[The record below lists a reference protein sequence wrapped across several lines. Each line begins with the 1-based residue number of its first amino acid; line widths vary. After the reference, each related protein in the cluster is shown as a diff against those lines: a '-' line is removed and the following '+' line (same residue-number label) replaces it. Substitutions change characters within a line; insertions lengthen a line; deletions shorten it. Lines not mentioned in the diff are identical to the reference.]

1 MELFSLFGK
10 IGIKNQEANKAIDET
25 TGKAEG
31 AHGKIGKAFSGV
43 GNLAVKA
50 GKAIGVGLAAGA
62 AAFSAVSVAAVKNYA
77 EYEQL
82 VGGVETLFGTGGK
95 SLEEYAQSVGKSVE
109 DASEE
114 FNKLQS
120 AQGAVMEHS
129 RNSFKETG
137 LSANAYME
145 TITSFSASLIQSLG
159 GDTQKAA
166 EVGHKAVVDMS
177 DNANKMGTNIQDI
190 QNAYQGFAKQNY
202 TMLDNLKLGFG
213 GTKEEMQRLLKEAE
227 KISGIHYNIDSFAD
241 VVEAIHVMQE
251 SMGIAGTTA
260 KEAEKTI
267 SGSIGMMKAAWTDL
281 LTGMA
286 DSDQDIAK
294 LVNNVTYSFGRV
306 LDNIIPRIQEALPRV
321 IEGLTQV
328 LLQLSAYL
336 PGLLQTIL
344 PALIDG
350 ATQLLGA
357 LFSIL
362 PMIFNILFNTILPE
376 VSDNFIA
383 FLDKI
388 FSQVPPEFSG
398 LQTAYEN
405 IKQIIL
411 EVASMVGE
419 FFSSFSGADDS
430 KGKVDGLK
438 DAIKGVSD
446 FLADATGGVKDF
458 VTWFK
463 QGGTSVDVFKSA
475 IVGATGAWTAYKV
488 VTGVI
493 KGIETARN
501 VVLGVSNG
509 LMLAHTVRTKALT
522 AAEGAHAAATVAGTG
537 AVKAFNAAMAIN
549 PWGILIAAIAAAVAG
564 LVWFFSQTET
574 GKEMWK
580 NFTQWLSETWQS
592 LVDGAGQIWQGL
604 VDFFSNLWTSIKDTA
619 SSAWE
624 GVQSALTSTW
634 SSIVSAAQAVWN
646 GLVAFFDILWTS
658 IGVIFQV
665 AWLAIY
671 TPLRTAWEVFW
682 AFTQGFWQGLAYFFS
697 DLWEGIKSVAT
708 SVWNAISSA
717 LAAVWNTIVAFAM
730 SVWQGFVLT
739 LTTIWSGILAV
750 ATPIFNALSTFFS
763 TLWNG
768 IVTVAMT
775 VWSILVT
782 GLTTIWNSVV
792 TVATTVFNAL
802 STFFSS
808 LWSGISSTASS
819 VWSSISSFLS
829 GVWNGISSTASGV
842 FNGIKNTVSNVF
854 NSIKGIASSVWDG
867 VKSTISNAINGARD
881 AVRNA
886 IEAIK
891 GFFNFKIS
899 WPHIPTPHFNVSG
912 SANPLDWIKN
922 PSTKP
927 KFDVEFYKAGGIMTS
942 PTLFGMNGN
951 RAMVGG
957 EAGDE
962 AILPLNDKTLA
973 GIGKGIV
980 DATGGES
987 ESVEVL
993 HLILGVLE
1001 EILDKDLDIY
1011 LDSDTL
1017 VGKTYRKYQAKITAS
1032 DARNLRLR
1040 GG

>member
-509 LMLAHTVRTKALT
+509 LMLAHMVRTKALT

-1001 EILDKDLDIY
+1001 EILDKDLDVY

>member
-509 LMLAHTVRTKALT
+509 LMLAHMVRTKALT

-1001 EILDKDLDIY
+1001 EILDKDLDVY

-1017 VGKTYRKYQAKITAS
+1017 VSKTYRKYQAKIAAS

>member
-31 AHGKIGKAFSGV
+31 AHGKLGKVFGGIGKAAGV
-43 GNLAVKA
+43 A
-50 GKAIGVGLAAGA
+50 GKAIGVGLAAG
-62 AAFSAVSVAAVKNYA
+62 VAALGTLGVAATKNYA

-82 VGGVETLFGTGGK
+82 TGGVETLFGTGGK
-95 SLEEYAQSVGKSVE
+95 SLEEYAQSVGKSVD
-109 DASEE
+109 DAAEQ

-120 AQGAVMEHS
+120 AQDAVMNHS
-129 RNSFKETG
+129 KNSFRETG

-213 GTKEEMQRLLKEAE
+213 GTKEEMQRLLTEAE

-260 KEAEKTI
+260 KEAATTI
-267 SGSIGMMKAAWTDL
+267 EGSISMLKASWTDF

-286 DSDQDIAK
+286 DSDQDIGQ
-294 LVNNVTYSFGRV
+294 LVKNVADSLKTVF
-306 LDNIIPRIQEALPRV
+306 DNVIPRILQALPRV
-321 IEGLTQV
+321 IEGLS
-328 LLQLSAYL
+328 QLFQLVAGYL
-336 PGLLQTIL
+336 PEILQTLL
-344 PALIDG
+344 PPLISG
-350 ATQLLGA
+350 ATELLGA
-357 LFSIL
+357 LFNAL
-362 PMIFNILFNTILPE
+362 PAIFNTLFNTVLPQ
-376 VSDNFIA
+376 VSDAFIK
-383 FLDKI
+383 FLDKV

-398 LQTAYEN
+398 LQKAYEN
-405 IKQIIL
+405 IKTTIS
-411 EVASMVGE
+411 EVASMVGS
-419 FFSSFSGADDS
+419 FFSGFSGADGS
-430 KGKVDGLK
+430 TNKVNGLK
-438 DAIKGVSD
+438 DALKGVSD

-509 LMLAHTVRTKALT
+509 LMLAHMVRTKALT

-574 GKEMWK
+574 GKKMWSD
-580 NFTQWLSETWQS
+580 FTKWLGETWQS

-604 VDFFSNLWTSIKDTA
+604 VDFFSNLWTSIKSTV
-619 SSAWE
+619 SSAWN
-624 GVQSALTSTW
+624 GVKSALTNAW
-634 SSIVSAAQAVWN
+634 NSIVNGAKAIWN
-646 GLVAFFDILWTS
+646 GLVAFFNVLWGS
-658 IGVIFQV
+658 IAIIFQV

-682 AFTQGFWQGLAYFFS
+682 AFTQGFWQGLAYFFTG
-697 DLWEGIKSVAT
+697 LWEGIKSVAT
-708 SVWNAISSA
+708 TVWNAIVSGITAIWNGIVSVASAVFGPLGAFFSA
-717 LAAVWNTIVAFAM
+717 LWNGIVTAAQIYWNFLV
-730 SVWQGFVLT
+730 
-739 LTTIWSGILAV
+739 
-750 ATPIFNALSTFFS
+750 TFYS

-768 IVTVAMT
+768 IVTLATTVFGVLSTFFST
-775 VWSILVT
+775 VWNGI
-782 GLTTIWNSVV
+782 V
-792 TVATTVFNAL
+792 TVATTVWTAL

-808 LWSGISSTASS
+808 LWSSISSVATS

-829 GVWNGISSTASGV
+829 GIWNGISSTASGV
-842 FNGIKNTVSNVF
+842 FNGIKNAVSNAF
-854 NSIKGIASSVWDG
+854 NSIRSIASSVWNG

-886 IEAIK
+886 IDAIK
-891 GFFNFKIS
+891 GFFNFSIS
-899 WPHIPTPHFNVSG
+899 WPHIPMPHFSISPAGWSVG
-912 SANPLDWIKN
+912 DLLKGKIPHLG
-922 PSTKP
+922 
-927 KFDVEFYKAGGIMTS
+927 VQFYKKGGIMTS

-951 RAMVGG
+951 NAMVGG

-962 AILPLNDKTLA
+962 AVLPLNDKTLA

-1001 EILDKDLDIY
+1001 EILDKDLDVYI
-1011 LDSDTL
+1011 DSDTL
-1017 VGKTYRKYQAKITAS
+1017 VSKTYRKYQAKIAAS

>member
-260 KEAEKTI
+260 NEAEKTI

-488 VTGVI
+488 VTSVI
-493 KGIETARN
+493 KGVEAARN

-509 LMLAHTVRTKALT
+509 LMIARAVKTGALT

-537 AVKAFNAAMAIN
+537 AMAAFNAVMAIN
-549 PWGILIAAIAAAVAG
+549 PFTILIVAIGAAVAG
-564 LVWFFSQTET
+564 LIWFFSQTET

-646 GLVAFFDILWTS
+646 GLVAFFNVLWGS
-658 IGVIFQV
+658 IAIIFQV

-708 SVWNAISSA
+708 SVWDAISSA
-717 LAAVWNTIVAFAM
+717 LTAVWNTIVTFAM

-739 LTTIWSGILAV
+739 LTTIWNGILAV

-775 VWSILVT
+775 IWSILVT
-782 GLTTIWNSVV
+782 GLTNMWNSAV
-792 TVATTVFNAL
+792 TVATTVWTAL
-802 STFFSS
+802 SAFFSS

-829 GVWNGISSTASGV
+829 GVWNGISSTASSV
-842 FNGIKNTVSNVF
+842 FNGIKNTVSNAF
-854 NSIKGIASSVWDG
+854 NSIRGVASSVWNG

-881 AVRNA
+881 AVANA
-886 IEAIK
+886 INAIK
-891 GFFNFKIS
+891 GFFNFSIS
-899 WPHIPTPHFNVSG
+899 WPHIPMPHFSISPAGWSVG
-912 SANPLDWIKN
+912 DLLKGKIPHLG
-922 PSTKP
+922 
-927 KFDVEFYKAGGIMTS
+927 VQFYKKGGIMTS

-951 RAMVGG
+951 NAMVGG

-962 AILPLNDKTLA
+962 AVLPLNDKTLA

-1001 EILDKDLDIY
+1001 EILDKDLDVY

>member
-488 VTGVI
+488 VTSVI
-493 KGIETARN
+493 KGVEAARN

-509 LMLAHTVRTKALT
+509 LMIARAVKTGALT

-537 AVKAFNAAMAIN
+537 AMAAFNAVMAIN
-549 PWGILIAAIAAAVAG
+549 PFTILIVAIGAAVAG
-564 LVWFFSQTET
+564 LIWFFSQTET

-1001 EILDKDLDIY
+1001 EILDKDLDVY

-1017 VGKTYRKYQAKITAS
+1017 VGKTYRKYQAKIAAS

>member
-31 AHGKIGKAFSGV
+31 AHGKLGKVFGGIGKAAGV
-43 GNLAVKA
+43 A
-50 GKAIGVGLAAGA
+50 GKAIGVGLAAG
-62 AAFSAVSVAAVKNYA
+62 VAALGTLGVAATKNYA

-82 VGGVETLFGTGGK
+82 TGGVETLFGTGGK
-95 SLEEYAQSVGKSVE
+95 SLEEYAQSVGKSVD
-109 DASEE
+109 DAAEQ

-120 AQGAVMEHS
+120 AQDAVMNHS
-129 RNSFKETG
+129 KNSFRETG

-213 GTKEEMQRLLKEAE
+213 GTKEEMQRLLTEAE

-260 KEAEKTI
+260 KEAATTI
-267 SGSIGMMKAAWTDL
+267 EGSISMLKASWTDF

-286 DSDQDIAK
+286 DSDQDIGQ
-294 LVNNVTYSFGRV
+294 LVKNVADSLKTVF
-306 LDNIIPRIQEALPRV
+306 DNVIPRILQALPRI
-321 IEGLTQV
+321 IEGLS
-328 LLQLSAYL
+328 QLFQLVAGYL
-336 PGLLQTIL
+336 PEILQTLL
-344 PALIDG
+344 PPLISG
-350 ATQLLGA
+350 ATELLGA
-357 LFSIL
+357 LFNAL
-362 PMIFNILFNTILPE
+362 PAIFNTLFNTVLPQ
-376 VSDNFIA
+376 VSDAFIK
-383 FLDKI
+383 FLDKV
-388 FSQVPPEFSG
+388 FSQVPPEFSD
-398 LQTAYEN
+398 LQKAYEN
-405 IKQIIL
+405 IKTTIS
-411 EVASMVGE
+411 EVASMVGS
-419 FFSSFSGADDS
+419 FFSGFSGADGS
-430 KGKVDGLK
+430 TNKVNGLK
-438 DAIKGVSD
+438 DALKGVSD

-488 VTGVI
+488 ITGVI

-509 LMLAHTVRTKALT
+509 LMIARAVKTGALT

-537 AVKAFNAAMAIN
+537 AMAAFNAVMAIN
-549 PWGILIAAIAAAVAG
+549 PFTILIVAIGAAVAG

-574 GKEMWK
+574 GKKMWSE
-580 NFTQWLSETWQS
+580 FTQWLGETWQS
-592 LVDGAGQIWQGL
+592 LVNGAGQIWQGL

-624 GVQSALTSTW
+624 GVKSALTSAW

-646 GLVAFFDILWTS
+646 GLVAFFNVLWGS
-658 IGVIFQV
+658 IAIIFQV

-682 AFTQGFWQGLAYFFS
+682 AFTQGFWQGLADFFS
-697 DLWEGIKSVAT
+697 DLWEGIKSVAI
-708 SVWNAISSA
+708 SVWDAISSA
-717 LAAVWNTIVAFAM
+717 LTAVWNTIVAFAM

-739 LTTIWSGILAV
+739 LTTIWNGILAV

-775 VWSILVT
+775 IWSILVT
-782 GLTTIWNSVV
+782 GLTNMWNSAV
-792 TVATTVFNAL
+792 TVATTVWTAL
-802 STFFSS
+802 SAFFSN

-829 GVWNGISSTASGV
+829 GVWNGISSTASSV
-842 FNGIKNTVSNVF
+842 FNGIKNTVSNAF
-854 NSIKGIASSVWDG
+854 NSIRGVASSVWNG

-927 KFDVEFYKAGGIMTS
+927 KFDVQFYKAGGIMTS
-942 PTLFGMNGN
+942 PTLFGINGN
-951 RAMVGG
+951 NAMVGG

-1001 EILDKDLDIY
+1001 EILDKDLDVYI
-1011 LDSDTL
+1011 DSDTL
-1017 VGKTYRKYQAKITAS
+1017 VSKTYRKYQAKIAAS

>member
-62 AAFSAVSVAAVKNYA
+62 AAFGAVSVAAVKNYA

-82 VGGVETLFGTGGK
+82 TGGVQTLFGTGGK
-95 SLEEYAQSVGKSVE
+95 NLEEYARSVGKSVE

-120 AQGAVMEHS
+120 AQDAVMEHS

-137 LSANAYME
+137 LSANDYME
-145 TITSFSASLIQSLG
+145 TITGFSASLVQSLG

-166 EVGHKAVVDMS
+166 EVGHRAVVDMS
-177 DNANKMGTNIQDI
+177 DNANKMGTSIDLI

-241 VVEAIHVMQE
+241 IVEAIHVMQE
-251 SMGIAGTTA
+251 SMGIAGTTME
-260 KEAEKTI
+260 EAERTI
-267 SGSIGMMKAAWTDL
+267 SGSIGMLKASWTDL

-286 DSDQDIAK
+286 DSDQNIAK

-336 PGLLQTIL
+336 PSLLQTIL

-357 LFSIL
+357 LFSVL

-376 VSDNFIA
+376 ISDNFIA

-398 LQTAYEN
+398 LQIAYEN

-488 VTGVI
+488 VTSVI
-493 KGIETARN
+493 KGVEAARN

-509 LMLAHTVRTKALT
+509 LMIARAVKTGALT

-537 AVKAFNAAMAIN
+537 AMAAFNAVMAIN
-549 PWGILIAAIAAAVAG
+549 PFTILIVAIGAVVAG
-564 LVWFFSQTET
+564 LIWFFSQTET
-574 GKEMWK
+574 GKKMWSE
-580 NFTQWLSETWQS
+580 FTQWLGETWQS

-604 VDFFSNLWTSIKDTA
+604 VDFFSNLWTSIKDTV

-624 GVQSALTSTW
+624 GVKSALTTAW
-634 SSIVSAAQAVWN
+634 NSIVSTAQGIWN
-646 GLVAFFDILWTS
+646 GLVAFFNVLWGS
-658 IGVIFQV
+658 IAIIFQV

-708 SVWNAISSA
+708 SVWDAISSA
-717 LAAVWNTIVAFAM
+717 LTAVWNTIVAFAM

-739 LTTIWSGILAV
+739 LTTIWNGILAV

-775 VWSILVT
+775 IWSILVT
-782 GLTTIWNSVV
+782 GLTNMWNSAV
-792 TVATTVFNAL
+792 TVATTVWTAL

-829 GVWNGISSTASGV
+829 GVWNGISSTASSV
-842 FNGIKNTVSNVF
+842 FNGIKNIVSNAF
-854 NSIKGIASSVWDG
+854 NSIRGVASSVWNG

-881 AVRNA
+881 AVANA
-886 IEAIK
+886 INAIK
-891 GFFNFKIS
+891 GFFNFSIS
-899 WPHIPTPHFNVSG
+899 WPHIPMPHFSISPAGWSVG
-912 SANPLDWIKN
+912 DLLKGKIPHLG
-922 PSTKP
+922 
-927 KFDVEFYKAGGIMTS
+927 VQFYKKGGIMTS

-951 RAMVGG
+951 NAMVGG

-962 AILPLNDKTLA
+962 AVLPLNDKTLA

-1001 EILDKDLDIY
+1001 EILDKDLDVY

-1017 VGKTYRKYQAKITAS
+1017 VSKTYRKYQAKIAAS

>member
-488 VTGVI
+488 VTSVI
-493 KGIETARN
+493 KGVETARN
-501 VVLGVSNG
+501 VILGVSNG
-509 LMLAHTVRTKALT
+509 LMLAHMVRTKALT

-574 GKEMWK
+574 GKKMWSD
-580 NFTQWLSETWQS
+580 FTKWLGETWQS
-592 LVDGAGQIWQGL
+592 LVNGAGQIWQGL

-624 GVQSALTSTW
+624 GVKSALTSAW

-646 GLVAFFDILWTS
+646 GLVAFFNVLWGS
-658 IGVIFQV
+658 IAIIFQV

-708 SVWNAISSA
+708 SVWDAISSA
-717 LAAVWNTIVAFAM
+717 LTAVWNTIVAFAM

-739 LTTIWSGILAV
+739 LTTIWNGILAV

-775 VWSILVT
+775 IWSILVT
-782 GLTTIWNSVV
+782 GLTNMWNSAV
-792 TVATTVFNAL
+792 TVATTVWTAL
-802 STFFSS
+802 SAFFSS

-829 GVWNGISSTASGV
+829 GVWNGISSTASSV
-842 FNGIKNTVSNVF
+842 FNGIKNTVSNAF
-854 NSIKGIASSVWDG
+854 NGIRGVASSVWNG

-891 GFFNFKIS
+891 GFFNFSIS
-899 WPHIPTPHFNVSG
+899 WPHIPMPHFSISPAGWSVG
-912 SANPLDWIKN
+912 DLLKGKIPHLG
-922 PSTKP
+922 
-927 KFDVEFYKAGGIMTS
+927 VQFYKKGGIMTS

-951 RAMVGG
+951 NAMVGG

-962 AILPLNDKTLA
+962 AVLPLNDKTLA

-1001 EILDKDLDIY
+1001 EILDKDLDVY

>member
-95 SLEEYAQSVGKSVE
+95 SVEEYAQSVGKSVE

-488 VTGVI
+488 VTSVI
-493 KGIETARN
+493 KGVEAARN

-509 LMLAHTVRTKALT
+509 LMIARAVKTGALT

-537 AVKAFNAAMAIN
+537 AMAAFNAVMAIN
-549 PWGILIAAIAAAVAG
+549 PFTILIVAIGAAVAG
-564 LVWFFSQTET
+564 LIWFFSQTET

-646 GLVAFFDILWTS
+646 GLVAFFNVLWGS
-658 IGVIFQV
+658 IAIIFQV

-708 SVWNAISSA
+708 SVWDAISSA
-717 LAAVWNTIVAFAM
+717 LTAVWNTIVTFAM

-739 LTTIWSGILAV
+739 LTTIWNGILAV

-775 VWSILVT
+775 IWSILVT
-782 GLTTIWNSVV
+782 GLTNMWNSAV
-792 TVATTVFNAL
+792 TVATTVWTAL
-802 STFFSS
+802 SAFFSS

-829 GVWNGISSTASGV
+829 GVWNGISSTASSV
-842 FNGIKNTVSNVF
+842 FNGIKNTVSNAF
-854 NSIKGIASSVWDG
+854 NSIRGVASSVWNG

-881 AVRNA
+881 AVANA
-886 IEAIK
+886 INAIK
-891 GFFNFKIS
+891 GFFNFSIS
-899 WPHIPTPHFNVSG
+899 WPHIPMPHFSISPAGWSVG
-912 SANPLDWIKN
+912 DLLKGKIPHLG
-922 PSTKP
+922 
-927 KFDVEFYKAGGIMTS
+927 VQFYKKGGIMTS

-951 RAMVGG
+951 NAMVGG

-962 AILPLNDKTLA
+962 AVLPLNDKTLA

-1001 EILDKDLDIY
+1001 EILDKDLDVY

>member
-430 KGKVDGLK
+430 KGKVNGLK
-438 DAIKGVSD
+438 DALKGVSD

-501 VVLGVSNG
+501 VILGVSNG
-509 LMLAHTVRTKALT
+509 LMLAHMVRTKALT

-574 GKEMWK
+574 GKKMWSD
-580 NFTQWLSETWQS
+580 FTKWLGETWQS
-592 LVDGAGQIWQGL
+592 LVNGAGQIWQGL

-624 GVQSALTSTW
+624 GVKSALTSAW

-980 DATGGES
+980 DATGGEP

-993 HLILGVLE
+993 RLILGVLE
-1001 EILDKDLDIY
+1001 EILDKDLDVY

-1017 VGKTYRKYQAKITAS
+1017 VSKTYRKYQAKIAAS

>member
-488 VTGVI
+488 VTSVI
-493 KGIETARN
+493 KGVEAARN

-509 LMLAHTVRTKALT
+509 LMIARAVKTGALT

-537 AVKAFNAAMAIN
+537 AMAAFNAVMAIN
-549 PWGILIAAIAAAVAG
+549 PFTILIVAIGAAVAG
-564 LVWFFSQTET
+564 LIWFFSQTET

-646 GLVAFFDILWTS
+646 GLVAFFNVLWGS
-658 IGVIFQV
+658 IAIIFQV

-708 SVWNAISSA
+708 SVWDAISSA
-717 LAAVWNTIVAFAM
+717 LTAVWNTIVTFAM

-739 LTTIWSGILAV
+739 LTTIWNGILAV

-775 VWSILVT
+775 IWSILVT
-782 GLTTIWNSVV
+782 GLTNMWNSAV
-792 TVATTVFNAL
+792 TVATTVWTAL
-802 STFFSS
+802 SAFFSS

-829 GVWNGISSTASGV
+829 GVWNGISSTASSV
-842 FNGIKNTVSNVF
+842 FNGIKNTVSNAF
-854 NSIKGIASSVWDG
+854 NSIRGVASSVWNG

-891 GFFNFKIS
+891 GFFNFSIS
-899 WPHIPTPHFNVSG
+899 WPHIPMPHFSISPAGWSVG
-912 SANPLDWIKN
+912 DLLKGKIPHLG
-922 PSTKP
+922 
-927 KFDVEFYKAGGIMTS
+927 VQFYKKGGIMTS

-951 RAMVGG
+951 NAMVGG

-962 AILPLNDKTLA
+962 AVLPLNDKTLA

-1001 EILDKDLDIY
+1001 EILDKDLDVY

>member
-376 VSDNFIA
+376 ISDNFIA

-398 LQTAYEN
+398 LQKAYEN
-405 IKQIIL
+405 IKTTIS
-411 EVASMVGE
+411 EVASMVGN
-419 FFSSFSGADDS
+419 FFSGFSGADGS
-430 KGKVDGLK
+430 TNKVNGLK

-446 FLADATGGVKDF
+446 FLASATGGVKDF

-488 VTGVI
+488 ITSVI
-493 KGIETARN
+493 KGVETARN
-501 VVLGVSNG
+501 VILGVSNG
-509 LMLAHTVRTKALT
+509 LMLAHMVRTKALT

-537 AVKAFNAAMAIN
+537 AMAAFNAVMAIN
-549 PWGILIAAIAAAVAG
+549 PFTILIVAIGAAVAG
-564 LVWFFSQTET
+564 LIWFFSQTET

-646 GLVAFFDILWTS
+646 GLVAFFNVLWGS
-658 IGVIFQV
+658 IAIIFQV

-708 SVWNAISSA
+708 SVWDAISSA
-717 LAAVWNTIVAFAM
+717 LTAVWNTIVTFAM

-739 LTTIWSGILAV
+739 LTTIWNGILAV

-775 VWSILVT
+775 IWSILVT
-782 GLTTIWNSVV
+782 GLTNMWNSAV
-792 TVATTVFNAL
+792 TVATTVWTAL
-802 STFFSS
+802 SAFFSS

-829 GVWNGISSTASGV
+829 GVWNGISSTASSV
-842 FNGIKNTVSNVF
+842 FNGIKNTVSNAF
-854 NSIKGIASSVWDG
+854 NSIRGVASSVWNG

-881 AVRNA
+881 AVANA
-886 IEAIK
+886 INAIK
-891 GFFNFKIS
+891 GFFNFSIS
-899 WPHIPTPHFNVSG
+899 WPHIPMPHFSISPAGWSVG
-912 SANPLDWIKN
+912 DLLKGKIPHLG
-922 PSTKP
+922 
-927 KFDVEFYKAGGIMTS
+927 VQFYKKGGIMTS

-951 RAMVGG
+951 NAMVGG

-962 AILPLNDKTLA
+962 AVLPLNDKTLA

-1001 EILDKDLDIY
+1001 EILDKDLDVY

>member
-31 AHGKIGKAFSGV
+31 AHGKLGKVFGGIGKAAGV
-43 GNLAVKA
+43 A
-50 GKAIGVGLAAGA
+50 GKAIGVGLAAG
-62 AAFSAVSVAAVKNYA
+62 VAALGTLGVAATKNYA

-82 VGGVETLFGTGGK
+82 TGGVETLFGTGGK
-95 SLEEYAQSVGKSVE
+95 SLEEYAQSVGKSVD
-109 DASEE
+109 DAAEQ

-120 AQGAVMEHS
+120 AQDAVMNHS
-129 RNSFKETG
+129 KNSFRETG

-376 VSDNFIA
+376 ISDNFIA

-398 LQTAYEN
+398 LQKAYEN
-405 IKQIIL
+405 IKTTIS
-411 EVASMVGE
+411 EVASMVGN
-419 FFSSFSGADDS
+419 FFSGFSGADGS
-430 KGKVDGLK
+430 TNKVNGLK

-446 FLADATGGVKDF
+446 FLASATGGVKDF

-488 VTGVI
+488 ITSVI
-493 KGIETARN
+493 KGVETARN
-501 VVLGVSNG
+501 VILGVSNG
-509 LMLAHTVRTKALT
+509 LMLAHMVRTKALT

-537 AVKAFNAAMAIN
+537 AMAAFNAVMAIN
-549 PWGILIAAIAAAVAG
+549 PFTILIVAIGAAVAG
-564 LVWFFSQTET
+564 LIWFFSQTET

-646 GLVAFFDILWTS
+646 GLVAFFNVLWGS
-658 IGVIFQV
+658 IAIIFQV

-708 SVWNAISSA
+708 SVWDAISSA
-717 LAAVWNTIVAFAM
+717 LTAVWNTIVTFAM

-739 LTTIWSGILAV
+739 LTTIWNGILAV

-775 VWSILVT
+775 IWSILVT
-782 GLTTIWNSVV
+782 GLTNMWNSAV
-792 TVATTVFNAL
+792 TVATTVWTAL
-802 STFFSS
+802 SAFFSS

-829 GVWNGISSTASGV
+829 GVWNGISSTASSV
-842 FNGIKNTVSNVF
+842 FNGIKNTVSNAF
-854 NSIKGIASSVWDG
+854 NSIRGVASSVWNG

-891 GFFNFKIS
+891 GFFNFSIS
-899 WPHIPTPHFNVSG
+899 WPHIPMPHFSISPAGWSVG
-912 SANPLDWIKN
+912 DLLKGKIPHLG
-922 PSTKP
+922 
-927 KFDVEFYKAGGIMTS
+927 VQFYKKGGIMTS

-951 RAMVGG
+951 NAMVGG

-962 AILPLNDKTLA
+962 AVLPLNDKTLA

-993 HLILGVLE
+993 RLILGVLE
-1001 EILDKDLDIY
+1001 EILNKDLDVY

-1017 VGKTYRKYQAKITAS
+1017 VSKTYRKYQAKIAAS

>member
-488 VTGVI
+488 VTSVI
-493 KGIETARN
+493 KGVEAARN
-501 VVLGVSNG
+501 VILGVSNG
-509 LMLAHTVRTKALT
+509 LMLAHMVRTKALT

-574 GKEMWK
+574 GKKMWSD
-580 NFTQWLSETWQS
+580 FTKWLGETWQS

-604 VDFFSNLWTSIKDTA
+604 VEFFSNLWTSIKDTV

-646 GLVAFFDILWTS
+646 GLVAFFNVLWGS
-658 IGVIFQV
+658 IAIIFQV

-708 SVWNAISSA
+708 SVWDAISSA
-717 LAAVWNTIVAFAM
+717 LTAVWNTIVTFAM

-739 LTTIWSGILAV
+739 LTTIWNGILAV

-775 VWSILVT
+775 IWSILVT
-782 GLTTIWNSVV
+782 GLTNMWNSAV
-792 TVATTVFNAL
+792 TVATTVWTAL
-802 STFFSS
+802 SAFFSS

-829 GVWNGISSTASGV
+829 GVWNGISSTASSV
-842 FNGIKNTVSNVF
+842 FNGIKNTVSNAF
-854 NSIKGIASSVWDG
+854 NGIRGVASSVWNG

-891 GFFNFKIS
+891 GFFNFSIS
-899 WPHIPTPHFNVSG
+899 WPHIPMPHFSISPAGWSVG
-912 SANPLDWIKN
+912 DLLKGKIPHLG
-922 PSTKP
+922 
-927 KFDVEFYKAGGIMTS
+927 VQFYKKGGIMTS

-951 RAMVGG
+951 NAMVGG

-962 AILPLNDKTLA
+962 AVLPLNDKTLA

-1001 EILDKDLDIY
+1001 EILDKDLDVY

-1017 VGKTYRKYQAKITAS
+1017 VGKTYRKYQAKIAAS

>member
-488 VTGVI
+488 VTSVI
-493 KGIETARN
+493 KGVEAARN

-509 LMLAHTVRTKALT
+509 LMIARTVKTGALT

-537 AVKAFNAAMAIN
+537 AMAAFNAVMAIN
-549 PWGILIAAIAAAVAG
+549 PFTILIVAIGAAVAG
-564 LVWFFSQTET
+564 LIWFFSQTET

-646 GLVAFFDILWTS
+646 GLVAFFNVLWGS
-658 IGVIFQV
+658 IAIIFQV

-708 SVWNAISSA
+708 SVWDAISSA
-717 LAAVWNTIVAFAM
+717 LTAVWNTIVTFAM

-739 LTTIWSGILAV
+739 LTTIWNGILAV

-775 VWSILVT
+775 IWSILVT
-782 GLTTIWNSVV
+782 GLTNMWNSAV
-792 TVATTVFNAL
+792 TVATTVWTAL
-802 STFFSS
+802 SAFFSS

-829 GVWNGISSTASGV
+829 GVWNGISSTASSV
-842 FNGIKNTVSNVF
+842 FNGIKNTVSNAF
-854 NSIKGIASSVWDG
+854 NSIRGVASSVWNG

-881 AVRNA
+881 AVANA
-886 IEAIK
+886 INAIK
-891 GFFNFKIS
+891 GFFNFSIS
-899 WPHIPTPHFNVSG
+899 WPHIPMPHFSISPAGWSVG
-912 SANPLDWIKN
+912 DLLKGKIPHLG
-922 PSTKP
+922 
-927 KFDVEFYKAGGIMTS
+927 VQFYKKGGIMTS

-951 RAMVGG
+951 NAMVGG

-962 AILPLNDKTLA
+962 AVLPLNDKTLA

-1001 EILDKDLDIY
+1001 EILDKDLDVY

>member
-31 AHGKIGKAFSGV
+31 AHGKLGKVFGGIGKAAGV
-43 GNLAVKA
+43 A
-50 GKAIGVGLAAGA
+50 GKAIGVGLAAG
-62 AAFSAVSVAAVKNYA
+62 VAALGTLGVAATKNYA

-82 VGGVETLFGTGGK
+82 TGGVQTLFGTGGK
-95 SLEEYAQSVGKSVE
+95 DLAKYAESVGKSVD
-109 DASEE
+109 DAKEQ
-114 FNKLQS
+114 FDKLKAAEQ
-120 AQGAVMEHS
+120 AVMDHS
-129 RNSFKETG
+129 KTAFRDTG

-166 EVGHKAVVDMS
+166 EVGHRAVVDMS

-251 SMGIAGTTA
+251 SMGIAGTTME
-260 KEAEKTI
+260 EASTTI
-267 SGSIGMMKAAWTDL
+267 EGSIGMLKASWTDF
-281 LTGMA
+281 LTGMS
-286 DSDQDIAK
+286 DSDQDIGQ
-294 LVNNVTYSFGRV
+294 LVKNVADSLKTVF
-306 LDNIIPRIQEALPRV
+306 DNVIPRILQALPRI
-321 IEGLTQV
+321 IEGLS
-328 LLQLSAYL
+328 QLFQLVAGYL
-336 PGLLQTIL
+336 PEILQTLL
-344 PALIDG
+344 PPLISG
-350 ATQLLGA
+350 ATELLGA
-357 LFSIL
+357 LFNAL
-362 PMIFNILFNTILPE
+362 PAIFNTLFNTVLPQ
-376 VSDNFIA
+376 VSDAFIK
-383 FLDKI
+383 FLDQV

-405 IKQIIL
+405 IKQTIS
-411 EVASMVGE
+411 EVAGMIGN
-419 FFSSFSGADDS
+419 FFSGFSGADDS
-430 KGKVDGLK
+430 KNKVNGLK
-438 DAIKGVSD
+438 DALKGVSD

-475 IVGATGAWTAYKV
+475 IVGVTGAWTGYKV

-509 LMLAHTVRTKALT
+509 LMLAHMVRTKALT

-549 PWGILIAAIAAAVAG
+549 PWGILIAAIAAVVAG
-564 LVWFFSQTET
+564 LVWFFTQTET
-574 GKEMWK
+574 GKKMWQD
-580 NFTQWLSETWQS
+580 FTQWLSETWSS
-592 LVDGAGQIWQGL
+592 LVASASQIWQGL
-604 VDFFSNLWTSIKDTA
+604 TDFFSNLWSGIKSGV

-624 GVQSALTSTW
+624 GVKSALTTAW
-634 SSIVSAAQAVWN
+634 NSIVNGAKAIWN

-697 DLWEGIKSVAT
+697 GLWEGIKSVAT
-708 SVWNAISSA
+708 TVWNAIVSGITAIWNGIVSAASAVFGPLGAFFSA
-717 LAAVWNTIVAFAM
+717 LWNGIVTAAQIYWN
-730 SVWQGFVLT
+730 
-739 LTTIWSGILAV
+739 ILV
-750 ATPIFNALSTFFS
+750 TFYS

-768 IVTVAMT
+768 IVTLATTVFGVLSTFFST
-775 VWSILVT
+775 VWNGI
-782 GLTTIWNSVV
+782 V
-792 TVATTVFNAL
+792 TVATTVWTAL

-808 LWSGISSTASS
+808 LWSGISSTATS

-854 NSIKGIASSVWDG
+854 NSIKGVASSVWNG
-867 VKSTISNAINGARD
+867 VKSTITNAINGARD

-951 RAMVGG
+951 RAMIGG

-1001 EILDKDLDIY
+1001 EILDKDLDVYI
-1011 LDSDTL
+1011 DSDTL
-1017 VGKTYRKYQAKITAS
+1017 VSKTYRKYQAKIAAS

>member
-62 AAFSAVSVAAVKNYA
+62 AAFGAVSVAAVKNYA

-82 VGGVETLFGTGGK
+82 TGGVQTLFGTGGK
-95 SLEEYAQSVGKSVE
+95 NLEEYARSVGKSVE

-120 AQGAVMEHS
+120 AQDAVMEHS

-137 LSANAYME
+137 LSANDYME
-145 TITSFSASLIQSLG
+145 TITGFSASLVQSLG

-166 EVGHKAVVDMS
+166 EVGHRAVVDMS
-177 DNANKMGTNIQDI
+177 DNANKMGTSIDLI

-241 VVEAIHVMQE
+241 IVEAIHVMQE
-251 SMGIAGTTA
+251 SMGIAGTTME
-260 KEAEKTI
+260 EAERTI
-267 SGSIGMMKAAWTDL
+267 SGSIGMLKASWTDL

-286 DSDQDIAK
+286 DSDQNIAK

-336 PGLLQTIL
+336 PSLLQTIL

-357 LFSIL
+357 LFSVL

-376 VSDNFIA
+376 ISDNFIA

-398 LQTAYEN
+398 LQIAYEN

-488 VTGVI
+488 VTSVI
-493 KGIETARN
+493 KGVEAARN

-509 LMLAHTVRTKALT
+509 LMIARAVKTGALT

-537 AVKAFNAAMAIN
+537 AMAAFNAVMAIN
-549 PWGILIAAIAAAVAG
+549 PFTILIVAIGAVVAG
-564 LVWFFSQTET
+564 LIWFFSQTET
-574 GKEMWK
+574 GKKMWSE
-580 NFTQWLSETWQS
+580 FTQWLGETWQS

-604 VDFFSNLWTSIKDTA
+604 VDFFSNLWTSIKDTV

-624 GVQSALTSTW
+624 GVKSALTTAW
-634 SSIVSAAQAVWN
+634 NSIVSAAQGIWN
-646 GLVAFFDILWTS
+646 GLVAFFNVLWGS
-658 IGVIFQV
+658 IAIIFQV

-682 AFTQGFWQGLAYFFS
+682 AFTQGFWQSIADFFS
-697 DLWEGIKSVAT
+697 SLWEGIKSVAT
-708 SVWNAISSA
+708 
-717 LAAVWNTIVAFAM
+717 
-730 SVWQGFVLT
+730 
-739 LTTIWSGILAV
+739 
-750 ATPIFNALSTFFS
+750 
-763 TLWNG
+763 
-768 IVTVAMT
+768 
-775 VWSILVT
+775 
-782 GLTTIWNSVV
+782 
-792 TVATTVFNAL
+792 
-802 STFFSS
+802 
-808 LWSGISSTASS
+808 S

-829 GVWNGISSTASGV
+829 GVWNGISSTASSV

-854 NSIKGIASSVWDG
+854 NGIRGVASSVWNG

-886 IEAIK
+886 IDAIK

-899 WPHIPTPHFNVSG
+899 WPHIPMPRFKASG
-912 SANPLDWIKN
+912 SMNPLDWIKN

-927 KFDVEFYKAGGIMTS
+927 QFGVEFYKKGGIMTS

-951 RAMVGG
+951 NAMVGG

-962 AILPLNDKTLA
+962 AVLPLNDKTLA

-980 DATGGES
+980 DVTGGES

-1001 EILDKDLDIY
+1001 EILDKDLDVYI
-1011 LDSDTL
+1011 DSDTL
-1017 VGKTYRKYQAKITAS
+1017 VSKTYRKYQAKIAAS

>member
-31 AHGKIGKAFSGV
+31 AHGKIGKVFSGV

-488 VTGVI
+488 VTSVI
-493 KGIETARN
+493 KGVEAARN

-509 LMLAHTVRTKALT
+509 LMIARAVKTGALT

-537 AVKAFNAAMAIN
+537 AMAAFNAVMAIN
-549 PWGILIAAIAAAVAG
+549 PFTILIVAIGAAVAG
-564 LVWFFSQTET
+564 LIWFFSQTET

-646 GLVAFFDILWTS
+646 GLVAFFNVLWGS
-658 IGVIFQV
+658 IAIIFQV

-708 SVWNAISSA
+708 SVWDAISSA
-717 LAAVWNTIVAFAM
+717 LTAVWNTIVAFAM

-739 LTTIWSGILAV
+739 LTTIWNGILAV

-768 IVTVAMT
+768 IVTIATT
-775 VWSILVT
+775 VWNVFVA

-802 STFFSS
+802 SSFFSS
-808 LWSGISSTASS
+808 LWNTISSTASSVWNSIMSFLSGLWNGISSTASS
-819 VWSSISSFLS
+819 V
-829 GVWNGISSTASGV
+829 
-842 FNGIKNTVSNVF
+842 FNGIKNTVANAF
-854 NSIKGIASSVWDG
+854 NSIKSVASSVWNG

-891 GFFNFKIS
+891 GFFNFSIS
-899 WPHIPTPHFNVSG
+899 WPHIPMPHFSISPAGWSVG
-912 SANPLDWIKN
+912 DLLKGKIPHLG
-922 PSTKP
+922 
-927 KFDVEFYKAGGIMTS
+927 VQFYKKGGIMTS

-951 RAMVGG
+951 NAMVGG

-962 AILPLNDKTLA
+962 AVLPLNDKTLA

-1001 EILDKDLDIY
+1001 EILDKDLDVY
-1011 LDSDTL
+1011 LDGDTL
-1017 VGKTYRKYQAKITAS
+1017 VGKTYRKYQAKIAAS

>member
-488 VTGVI
+488 VTSVI
-493 KGIETARN
+493 KGVEAARN

-509 LMLAHTVRTKALT
+509 LMIARAVKTGALT

-537 AVKAFNAAMAIN
+537 AMAAFNAVMAIN
-549 PWGILIAAIAAAVAG
+549 PFTILIVAIGAAVAG
-564 LVWFFSQTET
+564 LIWFFSQTET

-646 GLVAFFDILWTS
+646 GLVAFFNVLWGS
-658 IGVIFQV
+658 IAIIFQV

-708 SVWNAISSA
+708 SVWDAISSA
-717 LAAVWNTIVAFAM
+717 LTAVWNTIVTFAM

-739 LTTIWSGILAV
+739 LTTIWNGILAV

-775 VWSILVT
+775 IWSILVT
-782 GLTTIWNSVV
+782 GLTNMWNSAV
-792 TVATTVFNAL
+792 TVATTVWTAL
-802 STFFSS
+802 SAFFSS

-829 GVWNGISSTASGV
+829 GVWNGISSTASSV
-842 FNGIKNTVSNVF
+842 FNGIKNTVSNAF
-854 NSIKGIASSVWDG
+854 NSIRGVASSVWNG

-881 AVRNA
+881 AVANA
-886 IEAIK
+886 INAIK
-891 GFFNFKIS
+891 GFFNFSIS
-899 WPHIPTPHFNVSG
+899 WPHIPMPHFSISPAGWSVG
-912 SANPLDWIKN
+912 DLLKGKIPHLG
-922 PSTKP
+922 
-927 KFDVEFYKAGGIMTS
+927 VQFYKKGGIMTS

-951 RAMVGG
+951 NAMVGG

-962 AILPLNDKTLA
+962 AVLPLNDKTLA

-1001 EILDKDLDIY
+1001 EILDKDLDVY

-1017 VGKTYRKYQAKITAS
+1017 VSKTYRKYQAKIAAS

>member
-62 AAFSAVSVAAVKNYA
+62 AAFGAVSVAAVKNYA

-120 AQGAVMEHS
+120 AQDAVMEHS

-145 TITSFSASLIQSLG
+145 TITSFSASLVQSLG
-159 GDTQKAA
+159 GDTQRAA

-177 DNANKMGTNIQDI
+177 DNANKMGTSIDLI

-267 SGSIGMMKAAWTDL
+267 SGSIGMLKASWTDL

-286 DSDQDIAK
+286 DSDQNIAK

-336 PGLLQTIL
+336 PSLLQTIL

-405 IKQIIL
+405 IKQTIL

-446 FLADATGGVKDF
+446 FLADATGGVKNF

-475 IVGATGAWTAYKV
+475 IVGVTGAWTGYKV

-501 VVLGVSNG
+501 IVLGVSNG
-509 LMLAHTVRTKALT
+509 LMIARAVQTGALT

-537 AVKAFNAAMAIN
+537 AMAAFNAVMAIN
-549 PWGILIAAIAAAVAG
+549 PFTILIVAIGAAVAG
-564 LVWFFSQTET
+564 LIWFFSQTET

-592 LVDGAGQIWQGL
+592 LVSSASQIWQGL
-604 VDFFSNLWTSIKDTA
+604 VDFFSNLWTSIKDSV

-624 GVQSALTSTW
+624 GVKNDLTSAW
-634 SSIVSAAQAVWN
+634 DSIVSAAQAVWN
-646 GLVAFFDILWTS
+646 GLVTFFNVLWVS
-658 IGVIFQV
+658 IAIIFQV

-682 AFTQGFWQGLAYFFS
+682 AFTQGFWQNIADFFS
-697 DLWEGIKSVAT
+697 SLWEGIKSVAT
-708 SVWNAISSA
+708 SVWDAISSA
-717 LAAVWNTIVAFAM
+717 LTAVWNTIVAFAM

-739 LTTIWSGILAV
+739 LTTIWNGILAV
-750 ATPIFNALSTFFS
+750 ATPIFNALSSFFSALWSGIVIVAQTYWNILVTFYS

-768 IVTVAMT
+768 IVT
-775 VWSILVT
+775 L
-782 GLTTIWNSVV
+782 
-792 TVATTVFNAL
+792 ATTVFSAL
-802 STFFSS
+802 SAFFST
-808 LWSGISSTASS
+808 LWNTISSTASS
-819 VWSSISSFLS
+819 VWNSISSFLS
-829 GVWNGISSTASGV
+829 GLWNSISSTASNV
-842 FNGIKNTVSNVF
+842 FNGIKDAVSNAF
-854 NSIKGIASSVWDG
+854 NTIKSTASSIWNG
-867 VKSTISNAINGARD
+867 VKDTISNAINGARD

-886 IEAIK
+886 IDAIK
-891 GFFNFKIS
+891 GFFNFSIS
-899 WPHIPTPHFNVSG
+899 WPHIPMPHFSISPAG
-912 SANPLDWIKN
+912 WGIGDLLKGKIPTLG
-922 PSTKP
+922 
-927 KFDVEFYKAGGIMTS
+927 VEFYKKGGIMTS
-942 PTLFGMNGN
+942 PTLFGMNGDK
-951 RAMVGG
+951 AMVGG

-962 AILPLNDKTLA
+962 AVLPLNDKTLA
-973 GIGKGIV
+973 GIGRGIV
-980 DATGGES
+980 DATSGES

-993 HLILGVLE
+993 YQILGVLE
-1001 EILDKDLDIY
+1001 EILEKELDVY

-1017 VGKTYRKYQAKITAS
+1017 VGKTYRKYQAKIAAS
-1032 DARNLRLR
+1032 EARNLRLR
-1040 GG
+1040 GGS

>member
-62 AAFSAVSVAAVKNYA
+62 AAFGAVSVAAVKNYA

-120 AQGAVMEHS
+120 AQDAVMEHS

-145 TITSFSASLIQSLG
+145 TITSFSASLVQSLG

-177 DNANKMGTNIQDI
+177 DNANKMGTSIDLI

-267 SGSIGMMKAAWTDL
+267 SGSIGMLKASWTDL

-286 DSDQDIAK
+286 DSDQNIAK

-336 PGLLQTIL
+336 PSLLQTIL

-398 LQTAYEN
+398 LQKAYEN
-405 IKQIIL
+405 IKTTIS
-411 EVASMVGE
+411 EVASMVGN
-419 FFSSFSGADDS
+419 FFNGFSGADGS
-430 KGKVDGLK
+430 TNKVNGLK
-438 DAIKGVSD
+438 DALKGVSD

-501 VVLGVSNG
+501 VILGVSNG
-509 LMLAHTVRTKALT
+509 LMLAHMVRTKALT

-564 LVWFFSQTET
+564 LIWFFSQTET
-574 GKEMWK
+574 GKKMWSD
-580 NFTQWLSETWQS
+580 FTKWLGETWQS
-592 LVDGAGQIWQGL
+592 LVNGAGQIWQGL

-624 GVQSALTSTW
+624 GVKSALTSAW

-646 GLVAFFDILWTS
+646 GLVAFFNVLWGS
-658 IGVIFQV
+658 IAIIFQV

-682 AFTQGFWQGLAYFFS
+682 AFTQGFWQGLADFFS
-697 DLWEGIKSVAT
+697 DLWEGIKSVAI
-708 SVWNAISSA
+708 SVWDAISSA
-717 LAAVWNTIVAFAM
+717 LTAVWNTIVAFAM

-739 LTTIWSGILAV
+739 LTTIWNGILAV

-775 VWSILVT
+775 IWSILVT
-782 GLTTIWNSVV
+782 GLTNMWNSAV
-792 TVATTVFNAL
+792 TVATTVWTAL
-802 STFFSS
+802 SAFFSS

-829 GVWNGISSTASGV
+829 GVWNGISSTASSV
-842 FNGIKNTVSNVF
+842 FNGIKNTVSNAF
-854 NSIKGIASSVWDG
+854 NSIRGVASSVWNG

-891 GFFNFKIS
+891 GFFNFSIS
-899 WPHIPTPHFNVSG
+899 WPHIPMPHFSISPAGWSVG
-912 SANPLDWIKN
+912 DLLKGKIPHLG
-922 PSTKP
+922 
-927 KFDVEFYKAGGIMTS
+927 VQFYKKGGIMTS

-951 RAMVGG
+951 NAMVGG

-962 AILPLNDKTLA
+962 AVLPLNDKTLA

-993 HLILGVLE
+993 RLILGVLE
-1001 EILDKDLDIY
+1001 EILNKDLDVY

-1017 VGKTYRKYQAKITAS
+1017 VSKTYRKYQAKIAAS

>member
-31 AHGKIGKAFSGV
+31 AHRKIGKVFSGV

-376 VSDNFIA
+376 VSDNFIT

-438 DAIKGVSD
+438 DAIKGASD

-458 VTWFK
+458 ITWFK

-488 VTGVI
+488 VTSVI
-493 KGIETARN
+493 KGVEAARN

-509 LMLAHTVRTKALT
+509 LMIARAVKTGALT

-537 AVKAFNAAMAIN
+537 AMAAFNAVMAIN
-549 PWGILIAAIAAAVAG
+549 PFTILIVAIGAAVAG
-564 LVWFFSQTET
+564 LIWFFSQTET

-646 GLVAFFDILWTS
+646 GLVAFFNVLWGS
-658 IGVIFQV
+658 IAIIFQV

-682 AFTQGFWQGLAYFFS
+682 AFTQGFWQGLADFFS
-697 DLWEGIKSVAT
+697 DLWEGIKSVAI
-708 SVWNAISSA
+708 SVWDAISSA
-717 LAAVWNTIVAFAM
+717 LTAVWNTIVAFAM

-739 LTTIWSGILAV
+739 LTTIWNGILAV

-775 VWSILVT
+775 IWSILVT
-782 GLTTIWNSVV
+782 GLTNMWNSAV
-792 TVATTVFNAL
+792 TVATTVWTAL
-802 STFFSS
+802 SAFFSS

-829 GVWNGISSTASGV
+829 GVWNGISSTASSV
-842 FNGIKNTVSNVF
+842 FNGIKNTVSNAF
-854 NSIKGIASSVWDG
+854 NSIRGVASSVWNG

-881 AVRNA
+881 AVANA
-886 IEAIK
+886 INAIK
-891 GFFNFKIS
+891 GFFNFSIS
-899 WPHIPTPHFNVSG
+899 WPHIPMPHFSISPAGWSVG
-912 SANPLDWIKN
+912 DLLKGKIPHLG
-922 PSTKP
+922 
-927 KFDVEFYKAGGIMTS
+927 VQFYKKGGIMTS

-951 RAMVGG
+951 NAMVGG

-962 AILPLNDKTLA
+962 AVLPLNDKTLA

-1001 EILDKDLDIY
+1001 EILDKDLDVY

-1017 VGKTYRKYQAKITAS
+1017 VSKTYRKYQAKIAAS

>member
-488 VTGVI
+488 VTSVI
-493 KGIETARN
+493 KGVETARN
-501 VVLGVSNG
+501 VILGVSNG
-509 LMLAHTVRTKALT
+509 LMLAHMVRTKALT

-574 GKEMWK
+574 GKKMWSD
-580 NFTQWLSETWQS
+580 FTKWLGETWQS
-592 LVDGAGQIWQGL
+592 LVNGAGQIWQGL

-646 GLVAFFDILWTS
+646 GLVAFFNVLWGS
-658 IGVIFQV
+658 IAIIFQV

-708 SVWNAISSA
+708 SVWDAISSA
-717 LAAVWNTIVAFAM
+717 LTAVWNTIVTFAM

-739 LTTIWSGILAV
+739 LTTIWNGILAV

-775 VWSILVT
+775 IWSILVT
-782 GLTTIWNSVV
+782 GLTNMWNSAV
-792 TVATTVFNAL
+792 TVATTVWTAL
-802 STFFSS
+802 SAFFSS

-829 GVWNGISSTASGV
+829 GVWNGISSTASSV
-842 FNGIKNTVSNVF
+842 FNGIKNTVSNAF
-854 NSIKGIASSVWDG
+854 NGIRGVASSVWNG

-891 GFFNFKIS
+891 GFFNFSIS
-899 WPHIPTPHFNVSG
+899 WPHIPMPHFSISPAGWSVG
-912 SANPLDWIKN
+912 DLLKGKIPHLG
-922 PSTKP
+922 
-927 KFDVEFYKAGGIMTS
+927 VQFYKKGGIMTS

-951 RAMVGG
+951 NAMVGG

-962 AILPLNDKTLA
+962 AVLPLNDKTLA

-1001 EILDKDLDIY
+1001 EILDKDLDVY

>member
-62 AAFSAVSVAAVKNYA
+62 AAFGAVSVAAVKNYA

-82 VGGVETLFGTGGK
+82 TGGVQTLFGTGGK
-95 SLEEYAQSVGKSVE
+95 NLEEYARSVGKSVE

-120 AQGAVMEHS
+120 AQDAVMEHS

-137 LSANAYME
+137 LSANDYME
-145 TITSFSASLIQSLG
+145 TITGFSASLVQSLG

-166 EVGHKAVVDMS
+166 EVGHRAVVDMS
-177 DNANKMGTNIQDI
+177 DNANKMGTSIDLI

-241 VVEAIHVMQE
+241 IVEAIHVMQE
-251 SMGIAGTTA
+251 SMGIAGTTME
-260 KEAEKTI
+260 EAERTI
-267 SGSIGMMKAAWTDL
+267 SGSIGMLKASWTDL

-286 DSDQDIAK
+286 DSDQNIAK

-336 PGLLQTIL
+336 PSLLQTIL

-357 LFSIL
+357 LFSVL

-376 VSDNFIA
+376 ISDNFIA

-398 LQTAYEN
+398 LQIAYEN

-488 VTGVI
+488 VTSVI
-493 KGIETARN
+493 KGVEAARN

-509 LMLAHTVRTKALT
+509 LMIARAVKTGALT

-537 AVKAFNAAMAIN
+537 ALAAFNAVMAIN
-549 PWGILIAAIAAAVAG
+549 PFTILIVAIGAVVAG
-564 LVWFFSQTET
+564 LIWFFSQTET
-574 GKEMWK
+574 GKKMWSE
-580 NFTQWLSETWQS
+580 FTQWLGETWQS

-604 VDFFSNLWTSIKDTA
+604 VDFFSNLWTSIKDTV

-624 GVQSALTSTW
+624 GVKSALTTAW
-634 SSIVSAAQAVWN
+634 NSIVSAAQGIWN
-646 GLVAFFDILWTS
+646 GLVAFFNVLWGS
-658 IGVIFQV
+658 IAIIFQV

-682 AFTQGFWQGLAYFFS
+682 AFTQGFWQSIADFFS
-697 DLWEGIKSVAT
+697 SLWEGIKSVAT
-708 SVWNAISSA
+708 
-717 LAAVWNTIVAFAM
+717 
-730 SVWQGFVLT
+730 
-739 LTTIWSGILAV
+739 
-750 ATPIFNALSTFFS
+750 
-763 TLWNG
+763 
-768 IVTVAMT
+768 
-775 VWSILVT
+775 
-782 GLTTIWNSVV
+782 
-792 TVATTVFNAL
+792 
-802 STFFSS
+802 
-808 LWSGISSTASS
+808 S

-829 GVWNGISSTASGV
+829 GVWNGISSTASSV

-854 NSIKGIASSVWDG
+854 NGIRGVASSVWNG

-886 IEAIK
+886 IDAIK

-899 WPHIPTPHFNVSG
+899 WPHIPMPRFKASG
-912 SANPLDWIKN
+912 SMNPLDWIKN

-927 KFDVEFYKAGGIMTS
+927 QFGVEFYKKGGIMTS
-942 PTLFGMNGN
+942 PTLFRMNGN
-951 RAMVGG
+951 NAMVGG

-962 AILPLNDKTLA
+962 AVLPLNDKTLA

-980 DATGGES
+980 DVTGGES

-1001 EILDKDLDIY
+1001 EILDKDLDVYI
-1011 LDSDTL
+1011 DSDTL
-1017 VGKTYRKYQAKITAS
+1017 VSKTYRKYQAKIAAS

>member
-267 SGSIGMMKAAWTDL
+267 SGSIGMVKAAWTDL

-488 VTGVI
+488 VTSVI
-493 KGIETARN
+493 KGVEAARN

-509 LMLAHTVRTKALT
+509 LMIARAVKTGALT

-537 AVKAFNAAMAIN
+537 AMAAFNAVMAIN
-549 PWGILIAAIAAAVAG
+549 PFTILIVAIGAAVAG
-564 LVWFFSQTET
+564 LIWFFSQTET

-646 GLVAFFDILWTS
+646 GLVAFFNVLWGS
-658 IGVIFQV
+658 IAIIFQV

-708 SVWNAISSA
+708 SVWDAISSA
-717 LAAVWNTIVAFAM
+717 LTAVWNTIVTFAM

-739 LTTIWSGILAV
+739 LTTIWNGILAV

-775 VWSILVT
+775 IWSILVT
-782 GLTTIWNSVV
+782 GLTNMWNSAV
-792 TVATTVFNAL
+792 TVATTVWTAL

-829 GVWNGISSTASGV
+829 GVWNGISSTASSV
-842 FNGIKNTVSNVF
+842 FNGIKNTVSNAF
-854 NSIKGIASSVWDG
+854 NSIRGVASSVWNG

-891 GFFNFKIS
+891 GFFNFSIS
-899 WPHIPTPHFNVSG
+899 WPHIPMPHFSISPAGWSVG
-912 SANPLDWIKN
+912 DLLKGKIPHLG
-922 PSTKP
+922 
-927 KFDVEFYKAGGIMTS
+927 VQFYKKGGIMTS

-951 RAMVGG
+951 NAMVGG

-962 AILPLNDKTLA
+962 AVLPLNDKTLA

-993 HLILGVLE
+993 HLILRVLE
-1001 EILDKDLDIY
+1001 EILDKDLDVY

>member
-31 AHGKIGKAFSGV
+31 AHGKIGKAFSSV

-62 AAFSAVSVAAVKNYA
+62 AAFGAVSVAAVKNYA

-95 SLEEYAQSVGKSVE
+95 SLEEYAQSVGKSVD
-109 DASEE
+109 DAAEE

-120 AQGAVMEHS
+120 AQDAVMEHS

-145 TITSFSASLIQSLG
+145 TITGFSASLVQSLN
-159 GDTQKAA
+159 GDTVKAA

-177 DNANKMGTNIQDI
+177 DNANKMGTSIDLI

-306 LDNIIPRIQEALPRV
+306 LDNIIPRIQEALPRI

-336 PGLLQTIL
+336 PSLLQTIL

-357 LFSIL
+357 LFSVL
-362 PMIFNILFNTILPE
+362 PMIFDILFNTILPE

-405 IKQIIL
+405 IKQIIS

-419 FFSSFSGADDS
+419 FFSGFSGADDS

-488 VTGVI
+488 VTSVI
-493 KGIETARN
+493 KGVEAARN

-509 LMLAHTVRTKALT
+509 LMIARAVKTGALT

-537 AVKAFNAAMAIN
+537 AMAAFNAVMAIN
-549 PWGILIAAIAAAVAG
+549 PFTILIVAIGAAVAG
-564 LVWFFSQTET
+564 LVWFFSQTES
-574 GKEMWK
+574 GKKMWSD
-580 NFTQWLSETWQS
+580 FTKWLSETWQS

-604 VDFFSNLWTSIKDTA
+604 VDFFSNLWTSIKDSV

-624 GVQSALTSTW
+624 GVKSALTSAW
-634 SSIVSAAQAVWN
+634 DSIVSAAQAVWN
-646 GLVAFFDILWTS
+646 GLVTFFKVLWVS
-658 IGVIFQV
+658 IAIIFQV

-682 AFTQGFWQGLAYFFS
+682 AFTQGFWQSIADFFS
-697 DLWEGIKSVAT
+697 NLWEGIKSVAT
-708 SVWNAISSA
+708 SVWDAISSA
-717 LAAVWNTIVAFAM
+717 LTAVWNTIVAFAM

-739 LTTIWSGILAV
+739 LTTIWNGILAV
-750 ATPIFNALSTFFS
+750 ATPIFDALSAFFS
-763 TLWNG
+763 ALWNG
-768 IVTVAMT
+768 IVTIATT
-775 VWSILVT
+775 VWNAFVA

-802 STFFSS
+802 SSFFSS
-808 LWSGISSTASS
+808 LWNTISSTASSVWNSISSFLSGLWNGISSTASS
-819 VWSSISSFLS
+819 V
-829 GVWNGISSTASGV
+829 
-842 FNGIKNTVSNVF
+842 FNGIKNTISNAF
-854 NSIKGIASSVWDG
+854 NSIKSIASSVWNG

-881 AVRNA
+881 AVKGA
-886 IEAIK
+886 IDAIK
-891 GFFNFKIS
+891 GFFNFSIS
-899 WPHIPTPHFNVSG
+899 WPHIPMPHFSISPAGWSVG
-912 SANPLDWIKN
+912 DLLKGKI
-922 PSTKP
+922 PSLG
-927 KFDVEFYKAGGIMTS
+927 VEFYKKGGIMTS
-942 PTLFGMNGN
+942 PTLFGMNGDK
-951 RAMVGG
+951 AMVGG

-962 AILPLNDKTLA
+962 AVLPLNDKTLA
-973 GIGKGIV
+973 GIGRGIV
-980 DATGGES
+980 DATSGES
-987 ESVEVL
+987 ESIEVL
-993 HLILGVLE
+993 HQMLGVLE
-1001 EILDKDLDIY
+1001 EILDKELDVY
-1011 LDSDTL
+1011 LDGDTL
-1017 VGKTYRKYQAKITAS
+1017 VGKTYRKYQAKIAAS
-1032 DARNLRLR
+1032 DARNLRLK